1 MCAREASPAHKH
13 VLATLTL
20 LLSAAPSYP
29 RLSFLSRTLTRLPRM
44 LLERLRRSRCASSI
58 AMLSAAVPHTC
69 VFVMAC
75 CNWCAV
81 RAQGIKLTAEDQ
93 QRYDGWDYVDRRAL
107 QREVVR
113 FLAWEEDRGPVTV
126 VHNHACCAIM

>member
-1 MCAREASPAHKH
+1 
-13 VLATLTL
+13 
-20 LLSAAPSYP
+20 
-29 RLSFLSRTLTRLPRM
+29 
-44 LLERLRRSRCASSI
+44 
-58 AMLSAAVPHTC
+58 MLSAAVPHT
-69 VFVMAC
+69 VYLSFAC